1 MESQIGVLIQ
11 QMVSEVQDLPDQ
23 MLREV
28 LDFMG
33 YLKQKEKSSISRG
46 SPEAI
51 LHHAG
56 AWVFEPGE
64 LDDLLTDIATERES
78 EE

>member
-1 MESQIGVLIQ
+1 MESQTGILIR
-11 QMVSEVQDLPDQ
+11 QMISEVQDLPDQ

-28 LDFMG
+28 LDFMRT
-33 YLKQKEKSSISRG
+33 LKQKEKGSISRG

-56 AWVFEPGE
+56 AWTFEPGE
-64 LDDLLTDIATERES
+64 LDSLLTDIATERES
-78 EE
+78 EA